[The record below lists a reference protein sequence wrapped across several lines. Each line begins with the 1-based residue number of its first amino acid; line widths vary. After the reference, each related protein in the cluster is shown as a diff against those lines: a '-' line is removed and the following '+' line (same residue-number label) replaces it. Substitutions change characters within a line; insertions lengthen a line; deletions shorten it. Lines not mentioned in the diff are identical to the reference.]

1 MKLKAFPFT
10 LKGVVEEWLFSMTSR
25 YIRTWNDLKRKFLEK
40 YFPASQ
46 AVNIRKEIYG
56 IRQLYSETLPK
67 Y

>member
-1 MKLKAFPFT
+1 
-10 LKGVVEEWLFSMTSR
+10 MTSR

-56 IRQLYSETLPK
+56 IRQLYSETLSK